1 MSKTFEDQALKAKA
15 LAKGMKVNL
24 NELAARGVKEDVLDS
39 LIAAS
44 EEAIKMSQEVDRLR
58 MAATEKLQ
66 EANAALSEV
75 KEKYNELRMI
85 IKSNYPL
92 EQWYNSDL
100 WTSVEIVLSY
110 QHKSL
115 VRFGEGFFCNSHLL
129 FSVVKLCFVCGV
141 AGVIS
146 YFLV

>member
-15 LAKGMKVNL
+15 LAEGMKVNL
-24 NELAARGVKEDVLDS
+24 NELAVRGVKEDVLDS

-66 EANAALSEV
+66 EANAVLSEV

-92 EQWYNSDL
+92 EQWY
-100 WTSVEIVLSY
+100 
-110 QHKSL
+110 
-115 VRFGEGFFCNSHLL
+115 RFGLMD
-129 FSVVKLCFVCGV
+129 KR
-141 AGVIS
+141 
-146 YFLV
+146 

>member
-15 LAKGMKVNL
+15 LAEGMKVNL
-24 NELAARGVKEDVLDS
+24 NELAVRGVKEDVLDS

-66 EANAALSEV
+66 EANAVLSEV

-85 IKSNYPL
+85 VKSSYPL
-92 EQWYNSDL
+92 EQWY
-100 WTSVEIVLSY
+100 
-110 QHKSL
+110 
-115 VRFGEGFFCNSHLL
+115 RFGLMD
-129 FSVVKLCFVCGV
+129 KR
-141 AGVIS
+141 
-146 YFLV
+146 

>member
-1 MSKTFEDQALKAKA
+1 MSKTFEDQALKAKV
-15 LAKGMKVNL
+15 LAEGMKVNL
-24 NELAARGVKEDVLDS
+24 NELAARGVKEDALDS

-66 EANAALSEV
+66 EANAVLSEV

-92 EQWYNSDL
+92 EQWY
-100 WTSVEIVLSY
+100 
-110 QHKSL
+110 
-115 VRFGEGFFCNSHLL
+115 RFGLMD
-129 FSVVKLCFVCGV
+129 KR
-141 AGVIS
+141 
-146 YFLV
+146 

>member
-1 MSKTFEDQALKAKA
+1 MSKTFEDQALKAKV
-15 LAKGMKVNL
+15 LAEGMKVNL
-24 NELAARGVKEDVLDS
+24 NELVVRGVKEDALDS

-66 EANAALSEV
+66 EANAVLSEV

-92 EQWYNSDL
+92 EQWY
-100 WTSVEIVLSY
+100 
-110 QHKSL
+110 
-115 VRFGEGFFCNSHLL
+115 RFGLMD
-129 FSVVKLCFVCGV
+129 KR
-141 AGVIS
+141 
-146 YFLV
+146 

>member
-15 LAKGMKVNL
+15 LAEGMKVNL

-66 EANAALSEV
+66 EANAVLSEV

-85 IKSNYPL
+85 IKSSYPL
-92 EQWYNSDL
+92 EQW
-100 WTSVEIVLSY
+100 
-110 QHKSL
+110 H
-115 VRFGEGFFCNSHLL
+115 RFGLMD
-129 FSVVKLCFVCGV
+129 KR
-141 AGVIS
+141 
-146 YFLV
+146 

>member
-15 LAKGMKVNL
+15 LAEGMKVNL

-66 EANAALSEV
+66 EANAVLSEV

-85 IKSNYPL
+85 IKSSYPL
-92 EQWYNSDL
+92 EQWY
-100 WTSVEIVLSY
+100 
-110 QHKSL
+110 
-115 VRFGEGFFCNSHLL
+115 RFGLMD
-129 FSVVKLCFVCGV
+129 KR
-141 AGVIS
+141 
-146 YFLV
+146 

>member
-15 LAKGMKVNL
+15 LAEGMKVNL

-85 IKSNYPL
+85 IKSSYPL
-92 EQWYNSDL
+92 EQWY
-100 WTSVEIVLSY
+100 
-110 QHKSL
+110 
-115 VRFGEGFFCNSHLL
+115 RFGLMD
-129 FSVVKLCFVCGV
+129 KR
-141 AGVIS
+141 
-146 YFLV
+146 

>member
-15 LAKGMKVNL
+15 LAEGMKVNL
-24 NELAARGVKEDVLDS
+24 NELAVRGVREDALDS

-92 EQWYNSDL
+92 EQWY
-100 WTSVEIVLSY
+100 
-110 QHKSL
+110 
-115 VRFGEGFFCNSHLL
+115 RFGLMD
-129 FSVVKLCFVCGV
+129 KR
-141 AGVIS
+141 
-146 YFLV
+146 

>member
-1 MSKTFEDQALKAKA
+1 MSKTFEDQALKAKV
-15 LAKGMKVNL
+15 LAERMKVNL
-24 NELAARGVKEDVLDS
+24 NELAVRGVKEDALDS

-66 EANAALSEV
+66 EANAVLSEV

-92 EQWYNSDL
+92 EQWY
-100 WTSVEIVLSY
+100 
-110 QHKSL
+110 
-115 VRFGEGFFCNSHLL
+115 RFGLMD
-129 FSVVKLCFVCGV
+129 KR
-141 AGVIS
+141 
-146 YFLV
+146 

>member
-1 MSKTFEDQALKAKA
+1 MSKTFEDQALKAKV
-15 LAKGMKVNL
+15 LAEGMKVNL
-24 NELAARGVKEDVLDS
+24 NELAVRGVKENVLDS

-92 EQWYNSDL
+92 EQWY
-100 WTSVEIVLSY
+100 
-110 QHKSL
+110 
-115 VRFGEGFFCNSHLL
+115 RFGLMD
-129 FSVVKLCFVCGV
+129 KR
-141 AGVIS
+141 
-146 YFLV
+146 

>member
-15 LAKGMKVNL
+15 LAEGMKVNL

-66 EANAALSEV
+66 EANAVLSEV

-92 EQWYNSDL
+92 EQWY
-100 WTSVEIVLSY
+100 
-110 QHKSL
+110 
-115 VRFGEGFFCNSHLL
+115 RFGLMD
-129 FSVVKLCFVCGV
+129 KR
-141 AGVIS
+141 
-146 YFLV
+146 